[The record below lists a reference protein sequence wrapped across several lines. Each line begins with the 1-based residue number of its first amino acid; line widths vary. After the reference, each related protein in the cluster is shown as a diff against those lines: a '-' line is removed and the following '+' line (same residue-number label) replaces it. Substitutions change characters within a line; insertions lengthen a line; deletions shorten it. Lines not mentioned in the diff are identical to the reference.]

1 MNIEEQEKSIHFLQ
15 LIENNS
21 EFSEWNI
28 NQQSSLQKEQ
38 ITFDQALEKV
48 GCGNRYQ
55 IIVFLYFCL
64 QWFFCS
70 CLLLQVNFVLM
81 EAEYDCKSEI
91 PANEC
96 DQNWVCKQDNFMDYV
111 IINKN
116 SLVFYFDPPLICDK
130 SYIYDILCSLSQ
142 IGCLVGFLVFSWFA
156 DNKGR
161 KTALFW
167 SWMIGTVG
175 VFLSGFSYSIIPFG
189 IGFFL
194 QGFGTNPAIIIHFSF
209 LNEHSLG
216 KFRELSSIGVQVF
229 WGIGESFL
237 VLAAYLVPYWRD
249 LILFV
254 FGIPVALLN
263 FGIFLVQESPKYLHE
278 KNPQE
283 AIKVLNKIARIN
295 KKEEITQQQL
305 ESAPGN
311 SQNDQYSLIDLIRY
325 KSQRWQ
331 TIFASIEFF
340 VIQVVYY
347 GITFALSEIGLKI
360 YLNSI
365 IITIF
370 ELVSCFL
377 SNYIILKFQRKKVT
391 LIGLIV
397 VAIMSFCQIF
407 LNIPEDCAD
416 SGFCYQKVLQIIFAG
431 VMRFSICIVQCI
443 NYVWFSELYPTTI
456 RSLALGF
463 ISVVGAVGSS
473 SAPFVKSAFV
483 QLGLSPMIP
492 LGISGVIGTLCT
504 LPLPETKGKQLI
516 DQIPELEYEKQKQSQ
531 SFESNDLS
539 KYITSD

>member
-1 MNIEEQEKSIHFLQ
+1 
-15 LIENNS
+15 
-21 EFSEWNI
+21 
-28 NQQSSLQKEQ
+28 
-38 ITFDQALEKV
+38 
-48 GCGNRYQ
+48 
-55 IIVFLYFCL
+55 
-64 QWFFCS
+64 
-70 CLLLQVNFVLM
+70 M
-81 EAEYDCKSEI
+81 EPDYDCKGQI

-96 DQNWVCKQDNFMDYV
+96 DSNWACKQDNFMDYV

-116 SLVFYFDPPLICDK
+116 SLVFYFDPPLICDQ
-130 SYIYDILCSLSQ
+130 SYLYDILCSLSQ

-175 VFLSGFSYSIIPFG
+175 VFLSGFSNNIILFA

-237 VLAAYLVPYWRD
+237 VLAAYLVPYWRY

-263 FGIFLVQESPKYLHE
+263 FGIFFVQESPKYLYE
-278 KNPQE
+278 KDPQQ

-295 KKEEITQQQL
+295 KEEEISQQCL
-305 ESAPGN
+305 ESPPDN

-347 GITFALSEIGLKI
+347 GITFAMSEIGLNI

-365 IITIF
+365 IIAIF
-370 ELVSCFL
+370 ELFGFFL

-391 LIGLIV
+391 LIGLVI
-397 VAIMSFCQIF
+397 VAIVSFCYIF
-407 LNIPEDCAD
+407 LKIPEDCAG

-431 VMRFSICIVQCI
+431 IMRFSICIVQCM
-443 NYVWFSELYPTTI
+443 NFVWFSELYPTTI

-463 ISVVGAVGSS
+463 ISVAGTVGSS
-473 SAPFVKSAFV
+473 SAPFVKSTFV

-504 LPLPETKGKQLI
+504 LPLQETKGKKLI
-516 DQIPELEYEKQKQSQ
+516 DQIPELEQEKYQQIQSNQQNEFQK
-531 SFESNDLS
+531 DIILS
-539 KYITSD
+539 

>member
-1 MNIEEQEKSIHFLQ
+1 MNLEEKQKQIHNRQ
-15 LIENNS
+15 QHQNS
-21 EFSEWNI
+21 EFSELNI
-28 NQQSSLQKEQ
+28 NQQSSLSTQQ
-38 ITFDQALEKV
+38 LTFDQALEKV
-48 GCGNRYQ
+48 GSGNRYQ

-81 EAEYDCKSEI
+81 EAEYDCKNQI

-96 DQNWVCKQDNFMDYV
+96 NSNWVCKQDNFMDYV
-111 IINKN
+111 IVNKN
-116 SLVFYFDPPLICDK
+116 TLVFYFDPPLICDQ
-130 SYIYDILCSLSQ
+130 SYLYDILCSLSQ

-161 KTALFW
+161 KTALFF

-175 VFLSGFSYSIIPFG
+175 VFLSGFSNSIIPFA

-237 VLAAYLVPYWRD
+237 VLAAYLVPYWRY

-263 FGIFLVQESPKYLHE
+263 FGIFFVQESPKYLHE
-278 KNPQE
+278 KNQQE
-283 AIKVLNKIARIN
+283 AIRVLNKIARIN
-295 KKEEITQQQL
+295 KREELSYQSL
-305 ESAPGN
+305 EYPPDN

-347 GITFALSEIGLKI
+347 GITFAMSEIGLNI

-365 IITIF
+365 IIAVF
-370 ELVSCFL
+370 ELVGFFL
-377 SNYIILKFQRKKVT
+377 SNYIILKFQRKRVT
-391 LIGLIV
+391 LIGLIA
-397 VAIMSFCQIF
+397 VAIMSFCYIF
-407 LNIPEDCAD
+407 LKIPEDCAG

-431 VMRFSICIVQCI
+431 IMRFSICIVQCM
-443 NYVWFSELYPTTI
+443 NFVWFSELYPTTI

-463 ISVVGAVGSS
+463 ISVAGTVGSS

-483 QLGLSPMIP
+483 KLGLSPMIP

-504 LPLPETKGKQLI
+504 LPLSETKGKQLI
-516 DQIPELEYEKQKQSQ
+516 DQIPELEQKNHEQVQ
-531 SFESNDLS
+531 FNESNNLQ
-539 KYITSD
+539 KNILLE